1 MVKPLLF
8 IIFFND
14 LVVLEDNGYSVIV
27 YADDDTMQLE
37 LDMTGKLT
45 KSGLTARLVKW
56 ISECK

>member
-14 LVVLEDNGYSVIV
+14 LVVLEDNGCSVIV